1 MRRESGCE
9 SGCQLGRQAGH
20 AWGLGPQAH
29 GGGGA
34 AREGEHSPDA
44 SSKLITRVIY
54 TDKFQLQ
61 TQFLLMQAWPLLR
74 EGMCMRH
81 GRVWR
86 ALGAEWEQV
95 CVSKHGGWA
104 ILCKILASLY
114 FP

>member
-1 MRRESGCE
+1 MG
-9 SGCQLGRQAGH
+9 AG
-20 AWGLGPQAH
+20 APGSR
-29 GGGGA
+29 GGGA
-34 AREGEHSPDA
+34 AREGERRPDA

-54 TDKFQLQ
+54 TDKFRLQ
-61 TQFLLMQAWPLLR
+61 TQFLLMQACPLLR

-95 CVSKHGGWA
+95 CVSKHGGCA